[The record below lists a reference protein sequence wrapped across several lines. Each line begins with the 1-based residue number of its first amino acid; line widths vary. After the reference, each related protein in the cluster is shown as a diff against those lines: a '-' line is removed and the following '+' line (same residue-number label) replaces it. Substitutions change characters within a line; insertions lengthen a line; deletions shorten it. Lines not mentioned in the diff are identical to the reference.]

1 MERIETDKHIKER
14 NEKFK
19 IKTDQLM
26 HKQNLERNALKQK
39 LDTEYEMMKKQKD
52 EETQNLIHKYK
63 NRKMD
68 LELQHNQERNLSENE
83 SLLKASI

>member
-1 MERIETDKHIKER
+1 LI
-14 NEKFK
+14 
-19 IKTDQLM
+19 

-52 EETQNLIHKYK
+52 EETQKLIHKYK

-83 SLLKASI
+83 SLLKASILIFYF